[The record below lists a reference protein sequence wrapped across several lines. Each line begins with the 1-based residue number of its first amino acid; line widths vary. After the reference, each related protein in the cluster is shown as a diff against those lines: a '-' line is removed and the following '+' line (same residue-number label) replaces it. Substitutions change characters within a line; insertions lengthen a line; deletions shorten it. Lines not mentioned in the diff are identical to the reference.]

1 MRIPFETIESVCA
14 EFALLDENAKER
26 LQRYA
31 ELLLE
36 WNEKINLTAITEP
49 EEIAVKH
56 FLDCLMFFKY
66 VNVPEGASVIDIG
79 TGAGFP
85 GVVLKIAR
93 PDIKLTLLDS
103 LQKRVNFLRTLCD
116 ELGLE
121 DVETVHSRAEDGARI
136 LREKYDFAVARAVAN
151 LPVLSEYCI
160 PYVKV
165 GGSFVAL
172 KGASAASEAEA
183 ADKAIKALG
192 GKLEAVDRFS
202 LLDSGERG
210 IITVKKISQTPPK
223 YPRNP
228 GKISKQPL

>member
-1 MRIPFETIESVCA
+1 MKVPMTKIIPNCS
-14 EFALLDENAKER
+14 EFAPLGNEQCEQ

-31 ELLLE
+31 EILVE
-36 WNEKINLTAITEP
+36 WNEKMNLTAIVEP
-49 EEIAVKH
+49 GEIAVKH
-56 FLDCLMFFKY
+56 FLDCLMLFKY
-66 VNVPEGASVIDIG
+66 VDVPEGASVIDIG

-103 LQKRVNFLRTLCD
+103 LQKRIGFLDYLCG

-121 DVETVHSRAEDGARI
+121 VTTIHSRAEDGARVY
-136 LREKYDFAVARAVAN
+136 REQYDLAVARAVAN
-151 LPVLSEYCI
+151 MRVLSEYCI

-165 GGSFVAL
+165 GGRFVAL
-172 KGASAASEAEA
+172 KGATAAEECESAKTAV
-183 ADKAIKALG
+183 KLLG
-192 GKLEAVDRFS
+192 GEIESFETYE

-210 IITVKKISQTPPK
+210 IITVKKISQTSSK

>member
-1 MRIPFETIESVCA
+1 MKVPMTKIIPNCS
-14 EFALLDENAKER
+14 EFAPLSNEQCEQ

-31 ELLLE
+31 EILVE
-36 WNEKINLTAITEP
+36 WNEKMNLTAIVEP

-56 FLDCLMFFKY
+56 FLDCLMLFKY
-66 VNVPEGASVIDIG
+66 VDVPEGASVIDIG

-103 LQKRVNFLRTLCD
+103 LQKRIGFLDYLCG

-121 DVETVHSRAEDGARI
+121 VTTIHSRAEDGARN
-136 LREKYDFAVARAVAN
+136 LREQYDFAVARAVAN
-151 LPVLSEYCI
+151 MRVLSEYCI

-165 GGSFVAL
+165 GGRFVAL
-172 KGASAASEAEA
+172 KGATAAEECESAKA
-183 ADKAIKALG
+183 AVKLLG
-192 GKLEAVDRFS
+192 GEIESFETYE

-210 IITVKKISQTPPK
+210 IITVKKISQTSSK